1 MVARATSAAPKHFLA
16 FNGYIDGGVK
26 ANNPSEFAISRIREY
41 HDSKRLPPPQF
52 SLAVS
57 VGTGYFHK
65 QKWNVGGN
73 LDPMNIFMIKNLFEL
88 LLNAVRGGREEE
100 IVIYLFLI
108 FCCCHYFFLR
118 SVILKRF
125 LRSLLIIASKLVPN
139 IIVLILTL
147 RKRSKLMRRTLRN
160 Y

>member
-1 MVARATSAAPKHFLA
+1 MQHPNIFWHSMVTLMVELRLIIPASLPC
-16 FNGYIDGGVK
+16 
-26 ANNPSEFAISRIREY
+26 ISRIREY
-41 HDSKRLPPPQF
+41 HDSKRLPPPHF

-118 SVILKRF
+118 
-125 LRSLLIIASKLVPN
+125 
-139 IIVLILTL
+139 
-147 RKRSKLMRRTLRN
+147 
-160 Y
+160 